1 MKQVLAA
8 VDFSELSEAV
18 IERATG
24 LARVFNAKLTL
35 LHVAAGDPEFV
46 GYDAGPQVVRD
57 SRADQLRAEHHQLQE
72 RSEQL
77 RAEGIETE
85 ALLVEGP
92 TIETILEKARDL
104 PADLIV
110 LGSHGKGALKSALL
124 GSVSQGVLRKAPC
137 PLLVIP
143 MAHDEPHEGSA

>member
-8 VDFSELSEAV
+8 IDFSEVSKPV
-18 IERATG
+18 MERATG
-24 LARVFNAKLTL
+24 LARVFKAKLTL
-35 LHVAAGDPEFV
+35 LHVAASDPEFV

-57 SRADQLRAEHHQLQE
+57 NRADQLRAEHHQLQQHA
-72 RSEQL
+72 EQL
-77 RAEGIETE
+77 RAEGIEAE

-104 PADLIV
+104 PADLVVI
-110 LGSHGKGALKSALL
+110 GSHGKGALKSALL
-124 GSVSQGVLRKAPC
+124 GSVSQGVLRRAPC

-143 MAHDEPHEGSA
+143 LAKDEPHETPA